1 VSAPGPA
8 AVERVEARYVV
19 IAVAAVASLLVLQV
33 LGGWIREATSDEP
46 SFLELVQTCLTERD
60 VPFSPVSEDF
70 VALTADRGALRTTV
84 EGNGLTIALGGS
96 ERDAQRVYESYAAVA
111 AGDVGARLERRRKV
125 VFLWD
130 EPPSVAQRDFA
141 ILCTLDAQN

>member
-1 VSAPGPA
+1 M
-8 AVERVEARYVV
+8 VERVEARYVV
-19 IAVAAVASLLVLQV
+19 IAVAAVASLLVFQV
-33 LGGWIREATSDEP
+33 LGGWIRETTSDEP

-60 VPFSPVSEDF
+60 VPFAPVSDDF

-96 ERDAQRVYESYAAVA
+96 ERDAQRVYESYASVA
-111 AGDVGARLERRRKV
+111 AGDVSTRLERRRKV

-130 EPPSVAQRDFA
+130 EPPSAAQRDFA